1 MNDFNTSI
9 SRRQLLFCAAVA
21 PAALALSRLPARAQ
35 TFGQQGRDA
44 APYGV
49 APLRYGYAAL
59 SRTIDPLTM
68 RLHHD
73 KHYAGYTKKL
83 NAAVAGYPDLMK
95 QTPQELIANL
105 DALPAGVQTA
115 IRNNGGG
122 YVNHSMFWQIMSP
135 QGGGAPGGAIAD
147 AIKRDFGS
155 FQSFQTKF
163 QIAGENRFGS
173 GWVWL
178 VRDGKGQLSI
188 MSTPN
193 QDSPLMQEY
202 GRLFPILGNDVWE
215 HAYYLKYNNRRADYL
230 KAWWDVV
237 NWDEVNRRLAVAR

>member
-1 MNDFNTSI
+1 M
-9 SRRQLLFCAAVA
+9 LFGAAIALPAVA
-21 PAALALSRLPARAQ
+21 LMRLPARAQ
-35 TFGQQGRDA
+35 VYGKQGRDA
-44 APYGV
+44 APYAL
-49 APLRYGYAAL
+49 APLRYGYDAL
-59 SRTIDPLTM
+59 SKTIDGTTM

-95 QTPQELIANL
+95 KTPQELIADL
-105 DALPAGVQTA
+105 DALPSGVQTA

-135 QGGGAPGGAIAD
+135 DGGGAPGGAIAG
-147 AIKRDFGS
+147 AINRDFGS

-178 VRDGKGQLSI
+178 ARDGKGKLSI

-193 QDSPLMQEY
+193 QDSPMMKEY
-202 GRLFPILGNDVWE
+202 GGLFPMLGNDVWE
-215 HAYYLKYNNRRADYL
+215 HAYYLKYNNRRGDYL

-237 NWDEVNRRLAVAR
+237 NWDEVNRRLSVAT

>member
-1 MNDFNTSI
+1 MNDSTL
-9 SRRQLLFCAAVA
+9 SRRQLLLSLAVA
-21 PAALALSRLPARAQ
+21 PAALALSRTEARAQ
-35 TFGQQGRDA
+35 NYGQQGRDA
-44 APYGV
+44 APYGL
-49 APLRYGYAAL
+49 APLPYAYDAL

-95 QTPQELIANL
+95 RTPQELIADL
-105 DALPAGVQTA
+105 GAVPEGARTA

-135 QGGGAPGGAIAD
+135 HGGGAPGGAIAD

-155 FQSFQTKF
+155 YQSFQTAF
-163 QIAGENRFGS
+163 QTAGENRFGS
-173 GWVWL
+173 GFVWL
-178 VRDGKGQLSI
+178 TRDGKGKLAI

-193 QDSPLMQEY
+193 QDNPMMKEY
-202 GRLFPILGNDVWE
+202 GGLFPVMGNDVWE
-215 HAYYLKYNNRRADYL
+215 HAYYLKYNNRRGDYL

-237 NWDEVNRRLAVAR
+237 NWDEVNRRLSVAT